1 MTELFDSRKVRF
13 LCRRGLLELD
23 VILRPFFEQHYE
35 SLTDAQKRI
44 FIRLL
49 DEPDPDLLN
58 WLMLHYQPDDSD
70 YHTLIRLIRDKMN
83 INS

>member
-1 MTELFDSRKVRF
+1 MTQLFDSRKVRF

-35 SLTDAQKRI
+35 ELTDSQKSV
-44 FIRLL
+44 FIRFL

-58 WLMLHYQPDDSD
+58 WLMLHYQPEDKD
-70 YHTLIRLIRDKMN
+70 YKALVELIRSKME
-83 INS
+83 IPS